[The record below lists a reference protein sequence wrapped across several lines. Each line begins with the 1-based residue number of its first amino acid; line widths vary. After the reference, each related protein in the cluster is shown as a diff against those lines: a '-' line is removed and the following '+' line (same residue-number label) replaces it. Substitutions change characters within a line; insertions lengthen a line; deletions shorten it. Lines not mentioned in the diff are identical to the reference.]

1 MKILVVGSGG
11 REHAIIWKLNQSKK
25 VTKLYCAPGNG
36 GILKL
41 ATCVNILATDIQGM
55 INFVKSE
62 KIDMVFVAPDDP
74 LALGMV
80 DEMEK
85 EGIRAFGPKK
95 NAAIL
100 EASKSFS
107 KQLMRDNSIPTA
119 NYEVFSDINLAIE
132 YLKKQ
137 SMPIVIKAD
146 GLALGKGVII
156 ANTLDEAIKAC
167 HEMMS
172 DKKFGT
178 SGETVVIEEFMT
190 GREVTVLAFT
200 DGKTIYPMISSQD
213 HKRALDNDQGL
224 NTGGMGAF
232 SPSKIYDEKLAKLCE
247 VQIFIPTIKAMAS
260 LGRPFKGVIYF
271 GLMITSD
278 GPKVVEYNARFGDPE
293 TQVILPLLQNDLV
306 DIMDAIIDEK
316 LDEINLV
323 FDDLACAC
331 IVMASG
337 GYPVSYKKGYEISG
351 INKAKNLNDII
362 VFHAGTRVEDDI
374 LYTNG
379 GRVLGVSATA
389 KNLEQAI
396 EKAYEAVSHIHFTNK
411 HYRKDI
417 GKV

>member
-36 GILKL
+36 GIANL
-41 ATCVNILATDIQGM
+41 ATCVNILATDIQKM
-55 INFVKSE
+55 IDFVKKE
-62 KIDMVFVAPDDP
+62 QIDMVFVAPDDP

-85 EGIRAFGPKK
+85 QGIRAFGPKK
-95 NAAIL
+95 DAAIL
-100 EASKSFS
+100 EASKSYS
-107 KQLMRDNSIPTA
+107 KQLMKDNNIPTA
-119 NYEVFSDINLAIE
+119 NYEVFSDVNLAIE
-132 YLKKQ
+132 YLKEQ
-137 SMPIVIKAD
+137 LMPIVIKAD

-156 ANTLDEAIKAC
+156 AKTLDEAIKAC

-172 DKKFGT
+172 GKKFGS
-178 SGETVVIEEFMT
+178 SGDTIVIEEFMT

-232 SPSKIYDEKLAKLCE
+232 SPSGIYDEKLAKLCE
-247 VQIFIPTIKAMAS
+247 QQIFIPTIKAMTS

-271 GLMITSD
+271 GLMITKD

-306 DIMDAIIDEK
+306 DIMDAIIEEK
-316 LDEINLV
+316 LEEIDLV
-323 FDDLACAC
+323 FDDKACAC

-337 GYPVSYKKGYEISG
+337 GYPVSYKKGYEITGVEQADSL
-351 INKAKNLNDII
+351 KDII
-362 VFHAGTRVEDDI
+362 VFHAGTRVDNGI

-389 KNLEQAI
+389 LKLDQAI
-396 EKAYEAVSHIHFTNK
+396 EKAYAAVSHIHFTNN

-417 GKV
+417 GKL

>member
-36 GILKL
+36 GIAKL
-41 ATCVNILATDIQGM
+41 ATCVNILANDIQKM
-55 INFVKSE
+55 IDFAKKE
-62 KIDMVFVAPDDP
+62 QIDMVFVAPDDP

-85 EGIRAFGPKK
+85 QGIRAFGPKK

-107 KQLMRDNSIPTA
+107 KQLMSDNSIPTA
-119 NYEVFSDINLAIE
+119 NYEVFSDVNLAIL
-132 YLKKQ
+132 YLKNQ

-167 HEMMS
+167 KDMMS
-172 DKKFGT
+172 DKKFGS
-178 SGETVVIEEFMT
+178 SGDTIVIEEFMT

-232 SPSKIYDEKLAKLCE
+232 SPSDIYDEKLAKKCLKE
-247 VQIFIPTIKAMAS
+247 IFIPTIKAMTS

-316 LDEINLV
+316 LEEINLV

-337 GYPVSYKKGYEISG
+337 GYPVSYEKGYEISG
-351 INKAKNLNDII
+351 INKAETLNDII
-362 VFHAGTRVEDDI
+362 VFHAGTREDNGI

-389 KNLEQAI
+389 DKLEQAI
-396 EKAYEAVSHIHFTNK
+396 KKAYEAISHIHFTNN

-417 GKV
+417 GKF